1 MSKITLPPN
10 KDSFIFFS
18 PSINT
23 FYSLSFLVIGK
34 YFNVILNRNGES
46 AYPCLVPHIKRNMF
60 NVSSL
65 AMMFSLDNSYQIE
78 GTSLVAQRVKNL
90 PVMRETGFDP
100 WVGKISWRRQGQPTP
115 VFLPGE
121 SHGWRSLVGCSPW
134 GHKESDTTE
143 QLHFT
148 CGSLQAQGSHFGRYL
163 AVQQQGPTPPYNV

>member
-10 KDSFIFFS
+10 KDNFIFFS
-18 PSINT
+18 PNINT

-115 VFLPGE
+115 VFWPGKF
-121 SHGWRSLVGCSPW
+121 HGQMSMAGYSPW
-134 GHKESDTTE
+134 GS
-143 QLHFT
+143 
-148 CGSLQAQGSHFGRYL
+148 
-163 AVQQQGPTPPYNV
+163 

>member
-1 MSKITLPPN
+1 MLESMESQRVRHDLKTELTEYFRSSLVEFLKFSIWKIISVKVGIFPSFTNGDVLFLIAMAWTVLIVLNNSN
-10 KDSFIFFS
+10 K
-18 PSINT
+18 
-23 FYSLSFLVIGK
+23 
-34 YFNVILNRNGES
+34 S

-115 VFLPGE
+115 VFWPGKF
-121 SHGWRSLVGCSPW
+121 HGQMSMAGYSPW
-134 GHKESDTTE
+134 GS
-143 QLHFT
+143 
-148 CGSLQAQGSHFGRYL
+148 
-163 AVQQQGPTPPYNV
+163 